1 MREEKNELKRILGNT
16 FKPWEEQK
24 RECFRKK
31 KKFWEQKRVAILLG
45 MNE

>member
-31 KKFWEQKRVAILLG
+31 KKNSGNRREWRSY
-45 MNE
+45 

>member
-31 KKFWEQKRVAILLG
+31 KKILGTEESGDLIR
-45 MNE
+45 NE